1 MLKVL
6 KNRTLDELVNCFY
19 TSKKRAVVLAQED
32 VTSLYAEMAPLIASN
47 ETNSYMKKVIKN
59 GDSVLAIAGAFDHL
73 ADMVLHGAK
82 NIMAVD
88 INELQFP
95 ICWLKYWSF
104 CFFTSCRDYMDFI
117 LNPTSKKMLDTDIMK
132 SVLDFVPDGDMKE
145 FWKRIYEQTS
155 PLEIRRNY
163 LYGEQKFI
171 GSSEG
176 REMNYQ
182 YYRKD
187 NFTKVKESLDSTCIY
202 LQNSNIFDI
211 DFCGNFDVV
220 HLSNIHNFMSESF
233 TCSKLKA
240 LHDKL
245 KPGAKVIIYCM
256 GMRKCW
262 FDISKKGGTIL
273 PMDDLNWEFMN
284 EQIFISVQSQ
294 IVTTMNIYRSMLEL
308 FNSVEVIEVK
318 TSKGM
323 VMYNTGTDCVMVLT
337 K

>member
-88 INELQFP
+88 VNELQFP

-104 CFFTSCRDYMDFI
+104 CFFTLCRDYMDFI

-171 GSSEG
+171 ITEKTTSLKL
-176 REMNYQ
+176 
-182 YYRKD
+182 RKVWILLVSICRIPI
-187 NFTKVKESLDSTCIY
+187 FLILTSAVTSMWCIY
-202 LQNSNIFDI
+202 
-211 DFCGNFDVV
+211 
-220 HLSNIHNFMSESF
+220 
-233 TCSKLKA
+233 
-240 LHDKL
+240 
-245 KPGAKVIIYCM
+245 P
-256 GMRKCW
+256 
-262 FDISKKGGTIL
+262 
-273 PMDDLNWEFMN
+273 
-284 EQIFISVQSQ
+284 IFI
-294 IVTTMNIYRSMLEL
+294 TL
-308 FNSVEVIEVK
+308 
-318 TSKGM
+318 
-323 VMYNTGTDCVMVLT
+323 
-337 K
+337 

>member
-19 TSKKRAVVLAQED
+19 TSKKRATTFAQED
-32 VTSLYAEMAPLIASN
+32 ATSAYAEMAPLIASN
-47 ETNSYMKKVIKN
+47 ETNSYMKQVIKE

-73 ADMVLHGAK
+73 ADMVLYGAK
-82 NIMAVD
+82 DIMAVD
-88 INELQFP
+88 VNELQLP

-104 CFFTSCRDYMDFI
+104 CFFASCRDYMDFI
-117 LNPTSKKMLDTDIMK
+117 LDPTSKKMLDADIMK
-132 SVLDFVPDGDMKE
+132 FVLDFAPDGDMKE
-145 FWKRIYEQTS
+145 FWQRIYERTT

-163 LYGEQKFI
+163 LYGEQKFVDVP
-171 GSSEG
+171 GN

-182 YYRKD
+182 YYRKK
-187 NFTKVKESLDSTCIY
+187 NFFKVKENLDSISIY
-202 LQNSNIFDI
+202 LQRSNIFDI

-233 TCSKLKA
+233 TYSKLKA

-262 FDISKKGGTIL
+262 FDIAKKGGTIL

-308 FNSVEVIEVK
+308 FDSVEVIEVK

-323 VMYNTGTDCVMVLT
+323 IMYNTDTDCVMVLT